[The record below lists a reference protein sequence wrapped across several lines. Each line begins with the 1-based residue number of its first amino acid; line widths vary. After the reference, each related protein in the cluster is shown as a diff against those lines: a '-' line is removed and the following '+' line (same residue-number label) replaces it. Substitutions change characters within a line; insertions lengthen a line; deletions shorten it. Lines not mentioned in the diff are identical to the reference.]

1 MHIKPEE
8 ITSIIKNEIK
18 NYEKELETVDSGTII
33 QIGDGVARVYGLEE
47 CMEGELLE
55 FPNQVFGM
63 ALNLEQDNVGCV
75 LLGSEE
81 GIKEGDIVKRTGKIV
96 EVPVGEDLIGRVVNS
111 LGQPIDGKG
120 PIKNDGYRSTSTR
133 YLRKKFC

>member
-96 EVPVGEDLIGRVVNS
+96 EVPVGEER
-111 LGQPIDGKG
+111 
-120 PIKNDGYRSTSTR
+120 T
-133 YLRKKFC
+133 

>member
-81 GIKEGDIVKRTGKIV
+81 GIKEGAMQSFITILKLNLENGFRTI
-96 EVPVGEDLIGRVVNS
+96 LIS
-111 LGQPIDGKG
+111 KF
-120 PIKNDGYRSTSTR
+120 KNIRIAWHQLITR
-133 YLRKKFC
+133 YFF

>member
-120 PIKNDGYRSTSTR
+120 PIKNDGYSTR

>member
-96 EVPVGEDLIGRVVNS
+96 EVPVGEELIH
-111 LGQPIDGKG
+111 
-120 PIKNDGYRSTSTR
+120 
-133 YLRKKFC
+133 